1 VCIYID
7 VERDQEKGEKI
18 ASTFKLSKEIKK
30 QKEE

>member
-1 VCIYID
+1 VYIYRC
-7 VERDQEKGEKI
+7 RDQEKGEKI